1 MIIDI
6 HAHYLPQLVFD
17 RFEQEASKFP
27 DVALKRD
34 DKGVRIGFV
43 GKDLSRPIMP
53 KLSALADRR
62 AWMDA
67 NGIDHQLV
75 GAWMDATGYEL
86 PPEQGLAWSRFMNAC
101 TLENLGDEKRFTPLA
116 TVPMQSGKLAAQVL
130 EEAMGQ
136 GFGGVM
142 VGTLPSGEGG
152 NLDSPDLDPFWETA
166 SRLNAAV
173 MLHPMFVCG
182 EPRLGDY
189 DLVNAIG
196 RVVDT
201 SIAVS
206 RLLFS
211 GHLLKYPGA
220 KLVLS
225 HGGAALPF
233 VLGRLGRHYDHHGD
247 KYADPRKGFEAL
259 YFDALVFDADSTS
272 YLIDKAGDDKVMMGS
287 DMPFP
292 AGDPHPLR
300 PIDEAVK
307 DAAVRRK
314 LLEENARRVFRVR
327 PDCAM
332 PA

>member
-6 HAHYLPQLVFD
+6 HAHYIPQLVFD
-17 RFEQEASKFP
+17 RFEREASKFP
-27 DVALKRD
+27 GVSLKRD

-314 LLEENARRVFRVR
+314 ILEENARRVFRVR

-332 PA
+332 PG

>member
-1 MIIDI
+1 LVRAEDCAIPDLESLNGSQA
-6 HAHYLPQLVFD
+6 HPRSAVGEAAHY
-17 RFEQEASKFP
+17 S
-27 DVALKRD
+27 
-34 DKGVRIGFV
+34 
-43 GKDLSRPIMP
+43 
-53 KLSALADRR
+53 
-62 AWMDA
+62 
-67 NGIDHQLV
+67 
-75 GAWMDATGYEL
+75 
-86 PPEQGLAWSRFMNAC
+86 
-101 TLENLGDEKRFTPLA
+101 
-116 TVPMQSGKLAAQVL
+116 
-130 EEAMGQ
+130 
-136 GFGGVM
+136 
-142 VGTLPSGEGG
+142 
-152 NLDSPDLDPFWETA
+152 
-166 SRLNAAV
+166 LNAAV

-259 YFDALVFDADSTS
+259 YFDALVFDADSTA

-314 LLEENARRVFRVR
+314 ILEENARRVFRVR

-332 PA
+332 PG